1 MCVIDNKSYNR
12 FELYTVLQEK
22 ATNDDIIAAF
32 LYSVKMHQ
40 ELSEA
45 KSISRDSIVELSKK
59 NLDYINKIDM
69 NKMKTELIL
78 KDYDLK
84 THLLEKR
91 FMRYNLL

>member
-1 MCVIDNKSYNR
+1 MYIKAKKSELLLEDTRNMLVNKSRGAGTYKDTSRGKNR
-12 FELYTVLQEK
+12 FERKKYSSVGKTVKQ
-22 ATNDDIIAAF
+22 
-32 LYSVKMHQ
+32 Y
-40 ELSEA
+40 
-45 KSISRDSIVELSKK
+45 
-59 NLDYINKIDM
+59 NKIDM